1 MGVPQGTILGPIL
14 FILYINDLLNVI
26 PIKSIL
32 SYADDTAIIAT
43 GKTWAEAQE
52 IMNDYLSLVDKWL
65 VLNKLSLNVEK
76 TVCVTFGNYC
86 DSVPS
91 QIDLRIKNKRVNRAE
106 SCKYLGVI
114 FDYNLKWNN
123 HFELIISKTRYLI
136 YIFRKLSKTM
146 TTHTL
151 LMIYYAFFHSMIRYG
166 IIAWGGAYNNTRDLL
181 QNLQKRIL
189 KIIGKNN
196 FIEQNLPMNLEQM
209 FTFEFLK
216 HHYNNLKNQYIE
228 SNSITRKK
236 I

>member
-1 MGVPQGTILGPIL
+1 M
-14 FILYINDLLNVI
+14 
-26 PIKSIL
+26 
-32 SYADDTAIIAT
+32 
-43 GKTWAEAQE
+43 
-52 IMNDYLSLVDKWL
+52 
-65 VLNKLSLNVEK
+65 
-76 TVCVTFGNYC
+76 CVTFGNYC

-91 QIDLRIKNKRVNRAE
+91 QIDVRIKNKSVNRVE

-114 FDYNLKWNN
+114 FDYNLKWNK

-136 YIFRKLSKTM
+136 YTFRKLSKTM